1 MTTTD
6 VFPEFPPPIPDKAE
20 AAAGGTTPKKRRM
33 LHTLAA
39 VTVLLAT
46 GTTITSLN
54 KCIFAVYNF
63 RYPLLLSALHMLT
76 AIVVDYAL
84 IRLGFVNLKL
94 KEVTGL
100 PTAAKLKVFLL
111 SLTFCA
117 TIGFGNMGL
126 NCVQLS
132 FAQVISSTT
141 PLFTIAISKLFLGKR
156 HHILKYTA
164 MMPICLGASFSL
176 MGEVQF
182 DHKGCLYIFAATML
196 RGVKSIQQSILLQE
210 EKINSVILL
219 YLMSIPSFCIL
230 ISAALLLE
238 SGAEWEPSIKYD
250 NRLWIFILLSCLG
263 SVLYNLASFCVTTL
277 TSAVTLHVVGNL
289 NMVGN
294 LVISQVLFGNEM
306 TAFSYAGIGLTL
318 TGALMYQNSD
328 LITNYLN
335 SRSKYHKEQDKLKT
349 D

>member
-6 VFPEFPPPIPDKAE
+6 VFPEFAPPICEP
-20 AAAGGTTPKKRRM
+20 AAGPAHKKRRM

-39 VTVLLAT
+39 VAVLLAT

-76 AIVVDYAL
+76 AIVIDYAL
-84 IRLGFVNLKL
+84 IRMGFVNLEI

-100 PTAAKLKVFLL
+100 PAAAKFKVFLL

-132 FAQVISSTT
+132 FAQVISTTT
-141 PLFTIAISKLFLGKR
+141 PLFTIAISKLFLGKD

-196 RGVKSIQQSILLQE
+196 RGVKSIQQ
-210 EKINSVILL
+210 
-219 YLMSIPSFCIL
+219 
-230 ISAALLLE
+230 
-238 SGAEWEPSIKYD
+238 
-250 NRLWIFILLSCLG
+250 
-263 SVLYNLASFCVTTL
+263 
-277 TSAVTLHVVGNL
+277 
-289 NMVGN
+289 
-294 LVISQVLFGNEM
+294 
-306 TAFSYAGIGLTL
+306 
-318 TGALMYQNSD
+318 
-328 LITNYLN
+328 
-335 SRSKYHKEQDKLKT
+335 
-349 D
+349 

>member
-1 MTTTD
+1 MTTAD
-6 VFPEFPPPIPDKAE
+6 VFPEFPPPISEK
-20 AAAGGTTPKKRRM
+20 AAGAIQKKRQM

-39 VTVLLAT
+39 VVVLLAT

-84 IRLGFVNLKL
+84 IRMGFVNLQI

-100 PTAAKLKVFLL
+100 SAAAKFKVFLL

-117 TIGFGNMGL
+117 TIAFGNMGL

-132 FAQVISSTT
+132 FAQMISTTT
-141 PLFTIAISKLFLGKR
+141 PLFTIAISKLYLG
-156 HHILKYTA
+156 
-164 MMPICLGASFSL
+164 
-176 MGEVQF
+176 
-182 DHKGCLYIFAATML
+182 
-196 RGVKSIQQSILLQE
+196 ILLQE

-219 YLMSIPSFCIL
+219 YMMSIPSFCIL

-238 SGAEWEPSIKYD
+238 SGAVWEPSIKYD

-294 LVISQVLFGNEM
+294 LVISQVVFGSEM
-306 TAFSYAGIGLTL
+306 TALSYAGIGLTL
-318 TGALMYQNSD
+318 TGVLMYQNSD
-328 LITNYLN
+328 LIADYLN
-335 SRSKYHKEQDKLKT
+335 SRSKYHEEQDKLKT

>member
-1 MTTTD
+1 MTSTD
-6 VFPEFPPPIPDKAE
+6 VFPEFLPPASVRGSRESP
-20 AAAGGTTPKKRRM
+20 RRRQT

-39 VTVLLAT
+39 VAVFLAT

-63 RYPLLLSALHMLT
+63 HYPLLLSALHMLT
-76 AIVVDYAL
+76 AIVIDYVL
-84 IRLGFVNLKL
+84 IRMGFVNLQIN
-94 KEVTGL
+94 EISGL
-100 PTAAKLKVFLL
+100 STAAKVKVFLL

-117 TIGFGNMGL
+117 TIAFGNMGL
-126 NCVQLS
+126 NCVQVS
-132 FAQVISSTT
+132 FAQVISTTT
-141 PLFTIAISKLFLGKR
+141 PLFTIAISKLFLGKH

-176 MGEVQF
+176 IGEMQF
-182 DHKGCLYIFAATML
+182 DHKGCFYIFAATML

-230 ISAALLLE
+230 ISAAFLLE
-238 SGAEWEPSIKYD
+238 SDTVWESSIKSD
-250 NRLWIFILLSCLG
+250 NRLWMFILLSCLG

-294 LVISQVLFGNEM
+294 LVISQVLFGSEM
-306 TAFSYAGIGLTL
+306 TALSYAGIGLTL
-318 TGALMYQNSD
+318 SGVLMYQNSD
-328 LITNYLN
+328 FIADYLN
-335 SRSKYHKEQDKLKT
+335 SRSKHHEEQDHLKL

>member
-1 MTTTD
+1 MTTAD
-6 VFPEFPPPIPDKAE
+6 VFPEFPPPLSDQASRE
-20 AAAGGTTPKKRRM
+20 TAKKRQM
-33 LHTLAA
+33 VHTFAA
-39 VTVLLAT
+39 VAVLLAT

-76 AIVVDYAL
+76 AIVVDYLL
-84 IRLGFVNLKL
+84 IRMGFVNLKI
-94 KEVTGL
+94 KEISGL
-100 PTAAKLKVFLL
+100 PTAAKVRVFLL

-117 TIGFGNMGL
+117 TIAFGNMGL
-126 NCVQLS
+126 NCVQVS
-132 FAQVISSTT
+132 FAQVISTTT
-141 PLFTIAISKLFLGKR
+141 PLFTIAISKLFLGK
-156 HHILKYTA
+156 HHHVLKYTA

-176 MGEVQF
+176 MGEVEF
-182 DHKGCLYIFAATML
+182 DHKGCFYIFAATML

-230 ISAALLLE
+230 ISAAFLLE
-238 SGAEWEPSIKYD
+238 SDTVWEPSIKYD
-250 NRLWIFILLSCLG
+250 NRLWIFILFSCLG

-294 LVISQVLFGNEM
+294 LVISQVLFGSEM
-306 TAFSYAGIGLTL
+306 TVLSYAGIGLTL
-318 TGALMYQNSD
+318 TGVLMYQNSD
-328 LITNYLN
+328 LIADYLN
-335 SRSKYHKEQDKLKT
+335 SRSKHQEDEDSLKI